1 MFEFKHNKILFFIIK
16 LIFFGIKTI
25 TIIVKFF
32 VVDILFD
39 IQFYILM
46 YSKLIKTYI
55 INWINDR
62 YTIVPILIFYR
73 MLYGWNNIVWH
84 AYRMNISNIICS
96 IYIYRH
102 LSGNLTYLNLKHYV
116 LTVSSD
122 CIAIYECWECFIEFR
137 YTLSPNILNSYE
149 LINLTYM

>member
-1 MFEFKHNKILFFIIK
+1 MFESKHNKILFFIIK

-25 TIIVKFF
+25 TIIVKCF

-73 MLYGWNNIVWH
+73 MLYG
-84 AYRMNISNIICS
+84 
-96 IYIYRH
+96 
-102 LSGNLTYLNLKHYV
+102 
-116 LTVSSD
+116 
-122 CIAIYECWECFIEFR
+122 
-137 YTLSPNILNSYE
+137 
-149 LINLTYM
+149 